1 MDSAKKIVFCLLLLG
16 LPSAWGRVFLQW
28 NDSPVPPPSSLGLND
43 LVFSWKPRSHDSVVA
58 TARQQGYRVY
68 LEAPLQQA
76 KAAAEEAVKAGWTG
90 VLVDLSGHSSRETQ
104 AAVAALRSAYPKLQV
119 VVLAAKGKQPEMLGS
134 VVIKRD
140 SVLEVSSP
148 TQQPWI
154 DTNLATIKVEQRRHQ
169 RQIPLYTFSWSM
181 PENGQQRTLTASD
194 YALAVAEAGAFHA
207 DLVLQLDDQLQKGL
221 SNHNADAWAL
231 WTQVRSMTDFYSHPT
246 AEVGEPATNVAVVV
260 ETLDTSDEVLNL
272 LARHNIP
279 FKVLRAADLKSVGF
293 EDFDLIIVFSKPNR
307 VAASQI
313 AALAGR
319 GQTVVL
325 VDAHGGY
332 PWHRSPPMRLNEHA
346 VSYSWGAGKVLE
358 LSEPVTD
365 PEVFAQDIRRLL
377 GKRDSLLSLWNG
389 LTTIAVPY
397 KDRSG
402 SLAAIELVNYA
413 ADPLRVQVQVK
424 GPIPSIRYET
434 PEHGCCESLVPVRH
448 DGFTEFVIPELR
460 IAGRVHLDTQ

>member
-1 MDSAKKIVFCLLLLG
+1 MDSAKKIVFCLFLLG

-28 NDSPVPPPSSLGLND
+28 NGSPVPPPSSLGLND
-43 LVFSWKPRSHDSVVA
+43 LVFPWKPRNPASVVA
-58 TARQQGYRVY
+58 TARKQGYRVY

-76 KAAAEEAVKAGWTG
+76 KAATEEAVKTGWTG
-90 VLVDLSGHSSRETQ
+90 VLVDVPGPSSRESQ
-104 AAVAALRSAYPKLQV
+104 AAVTALRSAYPELQV
-119 VVLAAKGKQPEMLGS
+119 VVLAATGKQPEMLGS

-154 DTNLATIKVEQRRHQ
+154 NTNLATIKVEQARHQ
-169 RQIPLYTFSWSM
+169 RQVPLYTFSWSG
-181 PENGQQRTLTASD
+181 PENAPTRTLTASD

-207 DLVLQLDDQLQKGL
+207 DLVLRLDDQLQKGL
-221 SNHNADAWAL
+221 SNHDADAWAL
-231 WTQVRSMTDFYSHPT
+231 WTQVRSMTNFYAHPT
-246 AEVGEPATNVAVVV
+246 GEVVEPATNVAVVV
-260 ETLDTSDEVLNL
+260 EKLDTSDEVLNL

-279 FKVLRAADLKSVGF
+279 FKVLRAADLKSG
-293 EDFDLIIVFSKPNR
+293 EDFDLIIVFSKPDK

-313 AALAGR
+313 ATLASR
-319 GQTVVL
+319 GKTVVL
-325 VDAHGGY
+325 VDADGNY
-332 PWHRSPPMRLNEHA
+332 PWHRSQPVRLNEHA
-346 VSYSWGAGKVLE
+346 VSYSLGAGKVLE

-397 KDRSG
+397 KDRRG

-413 ADPLRVQVQVK
+413 ADPLRIQVQVK
-424 GPIPSIRYET
+424 GRFPSIRYET
-434 PEHGCCESLVPVRH
+434 PEHGCCEPLVPVRH

-460 IAGRVHLDTQ
+460 IAGRVHLDAQ